1 MDKYYQA
8 GKFEKNSKLPIILVM
23 VGALAIAAIFFS
35 YLVKEVKKD
44 EANPRL
50 RDIEEFTAVFNE
62 YAESSGIYL
71 EEPISY
77 DDVQPCDL
85 ILRLPNG
92 VTGTVN
98 IVKHRDSKYI
108 AEICIRY
115 TRQDFECYMAD
126 ITDGLINVFAP
137 ALLTADARDLYYY
150 SFEEQ
155 DYIAYS
161 YDSIMQ
167 DCRDCDE
174 QENYYKYIDNIYDG
188 STDSTKLT
196 ISSEMNNAQAEK
208 MILLEVYRVKSYK

>member
-8 GKFEKNSKLPIILVM
+8 GKFEKTSKLPIILVM
-23 VGALAIAAIFFS
+23 VGALVFCS
-35 YLVKEVKKD
+35 LVEEVRKD

-62 YAESSGIYL
+62 YAECSGICL

-85 ILRLPNG
+85 LLCLPNG
-92 VTGTVN
+92 AAGTVN
-98 IVKHRDSKYI
+98 IAKHRDSKYI
-108 AEICIRY
+108 AEICIKY
-115 TRQDFECYMAD
+115 TKQDSECYVAD

-174 QENYYKYIDNIYDG
+174 QENYYKYIDNVYDG

-196 ISSEMNNAQAEK
+196 ISSELNDAQAEK

>member
-1 MDKYYQA
+1 MDKYYRA
-8 GKFEKNSKLPIILVM
+8 GKFEKNSKFPAILVT

-35 YLVKEVKKD
+35 SLIKEVKKD
-44 EANPRL
+44 AADPRL
-50 RDIEEFTAVFNE
+50 RDVEEFTAVFNE

-71 EEPISY
+71 EEPVSY

-85 ILRLPNG
+85 LLCLPNG

-98 IVKHRDSKYI
+98 IAKHRDSKYI

-115 TRQDFECYMAD
+115 TKQDAECYMAG

>member
-1 MDKYYQA
+1 MDKYYRA
-8 GKFEKNSKLPIILVM
+8 GKFEKNSKFPAILVT

-35 YLVKEVKKD
+35 SLIKEVKKD
-44 EANPRL
+44 AADPRL
-50 RDIEEFTAVFNE
+50 RDVEEFTAVFNE

-71 EEPISY
+71 EEPVSY

>member
-1 MDKYYQA
+1 MDKYYRA
-8 GKFEKNSKLPIILVM
+8 GKFEKNSKFPAILVT

-35 YLVKEVKKD
+35 SLIKEVKKD
-44 EANPRL
+44 AADPRL
-50 RDIEEFTAVFNE
+50 RDVEEFTAVFNE

-71 EEPISY
+71 EEPVSY

-85 ILRLPNG
+85 LLCLPNG

>member
-92 VTGTVN
+92 VTGIVN
-98 IVKHRDSKYI
+98 IAKHRDSKYI

-115 TRQDFECYMAD
+115 TKLIECVF
-126 ITDGLINVFAP
+126 NVF
-137 ALLTADARDLYYY
+137 R
-150 SFEEQ
+150 
-155 DYIAYS
+155 
-161 YDSIMQ
+161 
-167 DCRDCDE
+167 
-174 QENYYKYIDNIYDG
+174 NIIP
-188 STDSTKLT
+188 TR
-196 ISSEMNNAQAEK
+196 I
-208 MILLEVYRVKSYK
+208 

>member
-1 MDKYYQA
+1 MDKYYHA
-8 GKFEKNSKLPIILVM
+8 GKFEKNSKRPIILVM
-23 VGALAIAAIFFS
+23 VGAFAIAAVFFS
-35 YLVKEVKKD
+35 SLVKEVKED

-50 RDIEEFTAVFNE
+50 RDTEEFTAAFNE
-62 YAESSGIYL
+62 YSESSGIYL

-77 DDVQPCDL
+77 DDIQPCDL
-85 ILRLPNG
+85 LLRLPNG

-98 IVKHRDSKYI
+98 ITRHRDSKYI

-115 TRQDFECYMAD
+115 TKQDSEGYMPD
-126 ITDGLINVFAP
+126 IVDGVINVFTP

-161 YDSIMQ
+161 HDSIMQ

-174 QENYYKYIDNIYDG
+174 QESYYKFLDGIYDG
-188 STDSTKLT
+188 YTDPTKLT
-196 ISSEMNNAQAEK
+196 ISSNMKNGQQEK
-208 MILLEVYRVKSYK
+208 MILLEIYLVKSYK

>member
-1 MDKYYQA
+1 MDKYYRA
-8 GKFEKNSKLPIILVM
+8 GKFEKNSKFPAILVT

-35 YLVKEVKKD
+35 SLIKEVKKD
-44 EANPRL
+44 AADPRL
-50 RDIEEFTAVFNE
+50 RDVEEFTAVFNE

>member
-1 MDKYYQA
+1 MDKYYRA
-8 GKFEKNSKLPIILVM
+8 GKFERTSKFPAIVVII
-23 VGALAIAAIFFS
+23 GALAIAAIFFS

-50 RDIEEFTAVFNE
+50 RDIEEFTAAFNE
-62 YAESSGIYL
+62 QAESSGIYL

-85 ILRLPNG
+85 LLRLPNG
-92 VTGTVN
+92 TTGTVN
-98 IVKHRDSKYI
+98 ISKHRDSKYI

-115 TRQDFECYMAD
+115 TKQSAECYMAD
-126 ITDGLINVFAP
+126 IVDGLINVFTP

-161 YDSIMQ
+161 YDSIMR

-174 QENYYKYIDNIYDG
+174 QESYYKYLDDIYDG
-188 STDSTKLT
+188 FADSTKLT
-196 ISSEMNNAQAEK
+196 ISSETNNAKAEK
-208 MILLEVYRVKSYK
+208 TIILEVYRVKSYK

>member
-1 MDKYYQA
+1 MDKYYRA

-23 VGALAIAAIFFS
+23 VGVFAIAAVFLS

-62 YAESSGIYL
+62 YAENSGIYL
-71 EEPISY
+71 EEPKSY
-77 DDVQPCDL
+77 ADVQPCDL
-85 ILRLPNG
+85 LLCLPNG

-98 IVKHRDSKYI
+98 IANHRDSKYI
-108 AEICIRY
+108 AEIGIRY
-115 TRQDFECYMAD
+115 TKRDSECYMAD

-137 ALLTADARDLYYY
+137 ALLTADKSDLYYY

-161 YDSIMQ
+161 YDSIML

-174 QENYYKYIDNIYDG
+174 QETYYKNIDDIYDAF
-188 STDSTKLT
+188 SDPTKLT
-196 ISSEMNNAQAEK
+196 ISSEIKNGQQEK
-208 MILLEVYRVKSYK
+208 LILLEVYRVKYYK

>member
-8 GKFEKNSKLPIILVM
+8 GKFEKTSRLPIILVM
-23 VGALAIAAIFFS
+23 VGALAIAAMFFS
-35 YLVKEVKKD
+35 SLVEEVRKD

-62 YAESSGIYL
+62 YAECSGICL

-85 ILRLPNG
+85 LLCLPN
-92 VTGTVN
+92 
-98 IVKHRDSKYI
+98 I
-108 AEICIRY
+108 AEICIKY
-115 TRQDFECYMAD
+115 TKQDSECYMAD

-137 ALLTADARDLYYY
+137 SLLTADARDLYYY

-174 QENYYKYIDNIYDG
+174 QENYYKYLDDIYDG
-188 STDSTKLT
+188 FTDSTKLT
-196 ISSEMNNAQAEK
+196 ISSEMNNSQAEK